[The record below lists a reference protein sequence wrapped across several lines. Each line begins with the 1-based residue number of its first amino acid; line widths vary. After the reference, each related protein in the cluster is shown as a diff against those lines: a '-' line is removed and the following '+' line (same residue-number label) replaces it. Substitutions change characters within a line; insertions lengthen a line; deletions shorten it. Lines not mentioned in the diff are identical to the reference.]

1 MQTDTVQR
9 PTQEPTQN
17 TTQWAEKT
25 SFTLVEAAAFL
36 EVRADDLT
44 ATLPSA
50 GIDLSTHKDGLLTRD
65 DVQRLE
71 HLVRSI
77 RRKSTESAYGVGNL

>member
-1 MQTDTVQR
+1 MQTDTAQK
-9 PTQEPTQN
+9 PTPSTMPN

-44 ATLPSA
+44 ATLPTA
-50 GIDLSTHKDGLLTRD
+50 GIDLNTRQDGLLSRD
-65 DVQRLE
+65 DVKRLE
-71 HLVRSI
+71 HLVLSI
-77 RRKSTESAYGVGNL
+77 RHKSTESAYGVGNL